1 MDFALDDTAQQVAEL
16 SATVLRDAG
25 EHARVTQSLAGAAG
39 YDETAWKA
47 LAQAGLLA
55 LAVPSEHGGD
65 GLGAVEVATVLTA
78 VGRQAVSLPAFA
90 TLALGVL
97 PLTRV
102 GAAQHLT
109 GVADGAVL
117 TAALAVFTLADD
129 RIDGRARAVPFAA
142 QAHRMLLATDAG
154 IALVSPDADGVTLTR
169 TTTSTGSPEY
179 TVDCTGVRAVDV
191 VPGSLADLE
200 VCALAGAAAM
210 GDGVLAGAL
219 DLTTEHVRTREQFG
233 RPLAVFQAVAQQIA
247 EVYIAARTMHLA
259 AAAVSWQLA
268 NDKVSDADSQIA
280 AYWLAAEVPPAL
292 QTCQHLHGGLGVDIT
307 YPLHRYYSHA
317 KDLARFVGGPDARL
331 ERIAACTSN

>member
-1 MDFALDDTAQQVAEL
+1 MDFSLDDTAQQVAEL
-16 SATVLRDAG
+16 AATVLRDVG

-47 LAQAGLLA
+47 MAQAGLLA
-55 LAVPSEHGGD
+55 LAVPSEQGGD

-78 VGRQAVSLPAFA
+78 VGRQAVALPAFA

-97 PLTRV
+97 PLTRL
-102 GAAQHLT
+102 GAVEHLS

-117 TAALAVFTLADD
+117 TAALEPFTLADGL
-129 RIDGRARAVPFAA
+129 IDGRARAVPYAA

-169 TTTSTGSPEY
+169 TTTSAGTPEY
-179 TVDCTGVRAVDV
+179 TVVCAEVRAEAV

-200 VCALAGAAAM
+200 ICAIAGTAAM
-210 GDGVLAGAL
+210 ADGVLAGAL
-219 DLTTEHVRTREQFG
+219 DLTAEHLRTREQFG

-247 EVYIAARTMHLA
+247 EVYIAARTVHLA
-259 AAAVSWQLA
+259 AATVNWQLA
-268 NDKVSDADSQIA
+268 NDKVSDADAQIA

-317 KDLARFVGGPDARL
+317 KDLARCVGGPDARL